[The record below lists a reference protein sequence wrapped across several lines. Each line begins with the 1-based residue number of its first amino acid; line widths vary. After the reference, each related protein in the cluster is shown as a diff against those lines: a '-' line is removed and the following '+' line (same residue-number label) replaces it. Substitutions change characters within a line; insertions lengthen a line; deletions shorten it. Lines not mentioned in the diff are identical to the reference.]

1 MEKLIDTHCH
11 LNDDYFWG
19 NAEEYINNFENDNL
33 QYAFVVGYDFVS
45 SKRALELAEKH
56 ENVYAIIGMHPSD
69 AEKWNVEFEEF
80 LTNNLPNKKVLA
92 LGEIGLDY
100 HYENFSKQ
108 TQKQVFIKQL
118 EIANKLGVPIVI
130 HERDAVGD
138 VVDILRQNK
147 HLINNGGVVHCFNE
161 SVETYKI
168 YKDFGLK
175 FSFGGAITFK
185 NSKNAPKLLAEV
197 DVKDI
202 LLETDCPYLTPEPLR
217 GKERNQPKN
226 VFLVA
231 KKIAEIKNMDLNEL
245 IKQTNKNV
253 LSVFTK
259 LKEI

>member
-147 HLINNGGVVHCFNE
+147 HLLNNGGVVHCFNE
-161 SVETYKI
+161 SVEIYKI
-168 YKDFGLK
+168 YKGFGFK

-231 KKIAEIKNMDLNEL
+231 KKIAEFKNMDLNEL

>member
-147 HLINNGGVVHCFNE
+147 HLLNNGGVVHCFNE

-168 YKDFGLK
+168 YKGFGLK

-231 KKIAEIKNMDLNEL
+231 KKIAEVKNMDLNEL

>member
-168 YKDFGLK
+168 YKGFGLK